1 LLLILELFLRDFRSW
16 KNKIDYLLL
25 RPEFEKYSR
34 ETGKRLHFPY
44 KYENHWNTEGHALA
58 VQLIYNKL
66 KDDKLIPIELK

>member
-1 LLLILELFLRDFRSW
+1 
-16 KNKIDYLLL
+16 L

-58 VQLIYNKL
+58 AQLIYDKLTENKL
-66 KDDKLIPIELK
+66 VK